1 MKVLESDHLG
11 LHRLTLED
19 APFILNLLNEPSYL
33 QFIGDKGVRTLDDA
47 RNYIL
52 AGPIDSYDRHGF
64 GLYLTTLKDDGTPI
78 GICGLLKRESLDA
91 PDIGYA
97 FLPAHWS
104 RGYAFESASAVLA
117 YARSVLGL
125 TRLVA
130 VVSPDNARSIRLLE
144 KLGLRFE
151 RMVRLSADDIE
162 IKLFA
167 TDG

>member
-1 MKVLESDHLG
+1 MKVLESDRLT
-11 LHRLTLED
+11 LHRLSVDD

-52 AGPIDSYDRHGF
+52 AGPMDSYDRHGF

-104 RGYAFESASAVLA
+104 RGYAFESTSAVLA
-117 YARSVLGL
+117 YARRALGL
-125 TRLVA
+125 TRVVA
-130 VVSPDNARSIRLLE
+130 VVSPDNTSSIRLLE

>member
-1 MKVLESDHLG
+1 MMVLESD
-11 LHRLTLED
+11 RLALRRLSLDD

-52 AGPIDSYDRHGF
+52 AGPMDSYDRHGF

-78 GICGLLKRESLDA
+78 GVCGLLKRESLDA

-97 FLPAHWS
+97 FLPAYWS

-117 YARSVLGL
+117 YARSALGL

-130 VVSPDNARSIRLLE
+130 VVSPDNVRSIRLLE
-144 KLGLRFE
+144 MLGLRFE
-151 RMVRLSADDIE
+151 RMVRLSEDDIE

-167 TDG
+167 SVG